1 MGAIEEVYADLETE
15 VSESEFREAVE
26 QKVEQMDGLL
36 DERAA
41 AKLLQQ
47 ELTDGEVETVA
58 DIESTMDEV
67 KFVAKVFDIGEI
79 RTFER
84 DEGEGRVL
92 NVEVADESGSVSLTF
107 WDGHAEHALEE
118 LAVGDVLRVRGR
130 PQEGYRGLE
139 VSVDEAEIDDEAT
152 VEVTPDG
159 RTTVDSLR
167 LGGSDVT
174 LCALVLDTGSVRTF
188 DRDDGSTG
196 RVSNL
201 ALGDETGRIRLT
213 LWDNRADRAEELAA
227 GTTVEVQNG
236 YVREREG
243 DLELHVGDR
252 GNVETVEEHVEYE
265 PEATDIAA
273 LEIDQTADISGV
285 VRSTDPKRTFERD
298 DGSEGQV
305 RNVRLQDDTDDIRV
319 ALWGERADLD
329 VAPGDRV
336 LVADAEIEDG
346 WQDDLE
352 ASAGWQSTVT
362 VLESADGQTD
372 DGLGAGS
379 TTDTPATDGD
389 RDSDAVSDGGAGLD
403 AFTGDTPDTADDTTD
418 AGGPEPSDEPNTP
431 VDDTSADDAPTDAG
445 GSGHSGESG
454 DRVEF
459 TGTVVQTGDPVV
471 LDDGT
476 ETMSVETDATVTLGE
491 EVIAR
496 GRVSDGRLDAEEI
509 L

>member
-201 ALGDETGRIRLT
+201 ALGDETGRVRLT
-213 LWDNRADRAEELAA
+213 LWDDRADRAEELAA
-227 GTTVEVQNG
+227 GT
-236 YVREREG
+236 
-243 DLELHVGDR
+243 
-252 GNVETVEEHVEYE
+252 TVEEHVEYE
-265 PEATDIAA
+265 PEATDIAT

-372 DGLGAGS
+372 DGPAAGS

-389 RDSDAVSDGGAGLD
+389 RDSDAVSDGGAGLG

-418 AGGPEPSDEPNTP
+418 AGDPEPSDEPNTP
-431 VDDTSADDAPTDAG
+431 VDDTSTDDAPTDAG

-491 EVIAR
+491 EVTAR
-496 GRVSDGRLDAEEI
+496 GHLSDGRLDAEEI

>member
-58 DIESTMDEV
+58 DIESKMDEV

-92 NVEVADESGSVSLTF
+92 NVEAADESGSVSLTF

-118 LAVGDVLRVRGR
+118 L
-130 PQEGYRGLE
+130 
-139 VSVDEAEIDDEAT
+139 AEIDDEAT

-201 ALGDETGRIRLT
+201 ALGDETGRVRLT
-213 LWDNRADRAEELAA
+213 LWDDRADRAEELAA

-305 RNVRLQDDTDDIRV
+305 RNVRLQDDTDDIRA

-336 LVADAEIEDG
+336 LVADVEIEDG

-372 DGLGAGS
+372 DGPAAGS

-403 AFTGDTPDTADDTTD
+403 AFTGDAPDTADDTTD

-431 VDDTSADDAPTDAG
+431 VDDTSTDDAPTDAG

-491 EVIAR
+491 EVTAR
-496 GRVSDGRLDAEEI
+496 GHVSDGRLDAEEI